1 MKYSKLM
8 KERIRRVRVLLKELG
23 YDLVEGEK
31 SEETFSSA
39 FENEEGFQGGFF
51 IDSDNKFLEFAFT
64 FSFSPELGSFIQEKL
79 EQMLRI
85 CYEFGCY
92 MNLQK
97 SEEEIEFSIY
107 SKLYYSGLNYFAVKE
122 TLRDFQGCID
132 ALRSL
137 VDITVDEKED
147 GE

>member
-8 KERIRRVRVLLKELG
+8 KERIRRVRVLFKELG

-39 FENEEGFQGGFF
+39 FENEDGFQGGFF
-51 IDSDNKFLEFAFT
+51 IDSDNKFIEFAFT
-64 FSFSPELGSFIQEKL
+64 FSFSPELGLYIQEKL
-79 EQMLRI
+79 EEMLRI

-92 MNLQK
+92 VNLQK
-97 SEEEIEFSIY
+97 SEEEIEFSVY
-107 SKLYYSGLNYFAVKE
+107 SKIYYSGLNYFTLKE

-132 ALRSL
+132 SLRNL
-137 VDITVDEKED
+137 VDITADEKED

>member
-8 KERIRRVRVLLKELG
+8 KERIRRARVLFKELG

-31 SEETFSSA
+31 NEETFSAA
-39 FENEEGFQGGFF
+39 FENEDGFQGGFF

-64 FSFSPELGSFIQEKL
+64 FSFSKELGLYIQGKL
-79 EQMLRI
+79 EEMLRV

-92 MNLQK
+92 INLQK
-97 SEEEIEFSIY
+97 LEEEIEFSIY
-107 SKLYYSGLNYFAVKE
+107 SKLYYSGLNYFALRE
-122 TLRDFQGCID
+122 TLRDFQGCIES
-132 ALRSL
+132 LKRL

-147 GE
+147 SD

>member
-8 KERIRRVRVLLKELG
+8 KERIRRVRILFKELG

-31 SEETFSSA
+31 NEETFSAA
-39 FENEEGFQGGFF
+39 FENEDGFQGGFF

-64 FSFSPELGSFIQEKL
+64 FSFSRELGLYIQEKL
-79 EQMLRI
+79 EEMFRI

-92 MNLQK
+92 MNLQRT
-97 SEEEIEFSIY
+97 EEEIEFSIY
-107 SKLYYSGLNYFAVKE
+107 SKLYYAGLNYYALKE
-122 TLRDFQGCID
+122 TLRDFHGCIET
-132 ALRSL
+132 LKSL